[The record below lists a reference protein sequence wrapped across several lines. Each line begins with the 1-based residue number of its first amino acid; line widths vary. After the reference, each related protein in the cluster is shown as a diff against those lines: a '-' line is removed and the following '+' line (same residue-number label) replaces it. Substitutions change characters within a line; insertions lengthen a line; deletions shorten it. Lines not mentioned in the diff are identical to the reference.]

1 MPEVNMAE
9 KTKETTLEE
18 DFARMEELLA
28 EMEREDIGI
37 EDAFAKYEEGIKLVK
52 SCNDKIDKVEKKV
65 KTLSD
70 DLKTEDFEE

>member
-1 MPEVNMAE
+1 MGEAN
-9 KTKETTLEE
+9 KETTLEE

-28 EMEREDIGI
+28 EMEKEDIGI
-37 EDAFAKYEEGIKLVK
+37 EEAFAKYEEGIKLVK

>member
-1 MPEVNMAE
+1 MGDEL
-9 KTKETTLEE
+9 KETTLEE

-28 EMEREDIGI
+28 EMEKEDIGI
-37 EDAFAKYEEGIKLVK
+37 EEAFAKYEEGIKLVK

>member
-1 MPEVNMAE
+1 MDE
-9 KTKETTLEE
+9 KLKETTLEE
-18 DFARMEELLA
+18 DFARMEELLG

-37 EDAFAKYEEGIKLVK
+37 EDAFSKYEEGIKLVK
-52 SCNDKIDKVEKKV
+52 ACNDKIDRVEKKV

>member
-1 MPEVNMAE
+1 MAE